1 MNCESL
7 LNQLY
12 EGQITPEASAHLASC
27 ESCRE
32 PARRLG
38 ELEPLMR
45 FDVKP
50 DEAFVTFRKRLIL
63 QKTKA
68 VEQDAAHAGLW
79 RFARISL
86 AAALVLLVFVIPQHK
101 SQPARN
107 TAAGHEVPFELQ
119 KVNDQVKLSWNGDP
133 GDEYRIYKGSTP
145 AGLKPVES
153 VRGKQWIDRTPDSS
167 PITFYR
173 VEEL

>member
-1 MNCESL
+1 MNCEL
-7 LNQLY
+7 LSTLLY
-12 EGQITPEASAHLASC
+12 EGQITPEATAHLASC

-32 PARRLG
+32 LARRLS
-38 ELEPLMR
+38 EIEPLLR
-45 FDVKP
+45 FAVTP
-50 DEAFVTFRKRLIL
+50 DEAFATFRKRLIL

-68 VEQDAAHAGLW
+68 TEQDPAHAAAW

-101 SQPARN
+101 SQMARN
-107 TAAGHEVPFELQ
+107 TVAGHEVPFELQ

-133 GDEYRIYKGSTP
+133 SDEYRIYKGTTP
-145 AGLKPVES
+145 AALKPVES
-153 VRGKQWIDRTPDSS
+153 VRGKQWIDRAPDSS